1 LTKFREGD
9 FIETSDGNIFDVK
22 GYVHPVG
29 KVIAFIRYT
38 PNQRGERKKS
48 KALYQKV
55 YPLQERYELLKE
67 RFPQYLV
74 HDLVFDEWLCEVSIN
89 VIRRHYKPSDRLR
102 ILRQKKRLTSLESA
116 ALRFAELLK
125 RSATIGWN
133 ALGISGS
140 LLVELHTATSDIDI
154 IAYGTQNCY
163 KVHNS
168 LKALACD
175 RNSRVKSYDIE
186 ELWRLFGFRSKDTR
200 VSFEDF
206 IRTES
211 RKVLQGRY
219 EEHDYFIR
227 CVKDWGEIS
236 ERYGDVH
243 YSNVGY
249 VRIRATIVD
258 DSEAIFT
265 PCKYRVE
272 NVNVLDGKIF
282 KPISEIASFRG
293 RFCEQAKQDEVVVAQ
308 GKLERVRSEKS
319 EEYFRLLLGNMPS
332 DFMVLD

>member
-29 KVIAFIRYT
+29 KVVAFVRYT
-38 PNQRGERKKS
+38 PNQRGERKKG

-55 YPLQERYELLKE
+55 YPLQERYKLLKE

-102 ILRQKKRLTSLESA
+102 TLRQKKRLTSLESA

-163 KVHNS
+163 KVYNS
-168 LKALACD
+168 LKTLARD

-186 ELWRLFGFRSKDTR
+186 ELGRLFGFRSKDTR

-211 RKVLQGRY
+211 RKVLQGKY

-243 YSNVGY
+243 YSKVGY
-249 VRIRATIVD
+249 VRIRATIDD

-265 PCKYRVE
+265 PCKYGVE

-282 KPISEIASFRG
+282 KPISEIVSFRG
-293 RFCEQAKQDEVVVAQ
+293 RFCEQAKKDEVVVAQ
-308 GKLERVRSEKS
+308 GKLERVRSEKG

-332 DFMVLD
+332 DFMVLA